1 MTQALWYICFILF
14 VYGKHIKEFFLATH
28 MLFFFH
34 MLFFDSQLF
43 LSKRYVVTLKPNLTK
58 SEFIKYLCKI
68 VIFNQYTK
76 MYSYD
81 ERREDPLTM
90 SVYPSKE
97 AYFYLVVVHLW
108 ILIYFLIHGNDIFLA
123 VDNSNVINGI
133 SFLNAFYVIMFLKC
147 LMWIILFNPQNN
159 PIRQV
164 LILSLLYRW
173 GKP

>member
-1 MTQALWYICFILF
+1 MIYLFHFICLWETYKR
-14 VYGKHIKEFFLATH
+14 VFFLPPICY
-28 MLFFFH
+28 FFFH

-43 LSKRYVVTLKPNLTK
+43 LSKRYIVTLKPNLTK

-68 VIFNQYTK
+68 VIFNQYME
-76 MYSYD
+76 MYSYN

-90 SVYPSKE
+90 SVYPSQE

-108 ILIYFLIHGNDIFLA
+108 ILIHFLIHGNDIFLA

-164 LILSLLYRW
+164 LILSLLYR
-173 GKP
+173 